1 MIRPHFLVGKGLY
14 IIVNACVYDVLTA
27 LITDLYMDRASFKG
41 TKGLSTKDNIP
52 KLLDILDNCDY
63 HSLLEFFELDS

>member
-1 MIRPHFLVGKGLY
+1 
-14 IIVNACVYDVLTA
+14 VLKLIPIYVAA

-41 TKGLSTKDNIP
+41 TKGLGTKDNIP

>member
-1 MIRPHFLVGKGLY
+1 LVNGYLC
-14 IIVNACVYDVLTA
+14 VLCVYVTA

-41 TKGLSTKDNIP
+41 LKGATKDNIP

-63 HSLLEFFELDS
+63 QSLVEFFELES